1 MHFTQREIRL
11 IRTAER
17 WVRRQRRVKIV
28 LSMAFLLLSAA
39 ILLGAIRFETIPPS
53 LYVVFAIAVVGA
65 GSAQSPRYEV
75 LTAILSEKLAQQE
88 PNFPVDELAGKVRK
102 G

>member
-17 WVRRQRRVKIV
+17 WVRRQRKLQVAIG
-28 LSMAFLLLSAA
+28 LAFLLLSAA
-39 ILLGAIRFETIPPS
+39 LLFGVVNFETIPPS

-75 LTAILSEKLAQQE
+75 LAAILSEKLAQQE